1 VGGGNGGGSASTSD
15 CATAVLGINC
25 CSTAASSE
33 ISIEQNSSSSSSSA
47 SSSTTKVNNLGYNL
61 YDSNF
66 SHCKKVDI
74 EFEKIKYTVSR
85 FHLPK
90 NENEIECTYVFT
102 KEILHGING
111 AFRSGELTAIMGPSG
126 SGKSTLLNVMS
137 GYRQKTSNHSVT
149 MSPKQ
154 DKAFRTNSST

>member
-1 VGGGNGGGSASTSD
+1 MTVINDIKPLGGCGSGGGSASTSD

-33 ISIEQNSSSSSSSA
+33 ISIEQSSSSTSSP

-85 FHLPK
+85 FSFA
-90 NENEIECTYVFT
+90 E
-102 KEILHGING
+102 
-111 AFRSGELTAIMGPSG
+111 
-126 SGKSTLLNVMS
+126 GKFGKLN
-137 GYRQKTSNHSVT
+137 
-149 MSPKQ
+149 
-154 DKAFRTNSST
+154 

>member
-1 VGGGNGGGSASTSD
+1 MSRWPVPGTSD

-33 ISIEQNSSSSSSSA
+33 ISIEQNSSSSSTSA

-66 SHCKKVDI
+66 SHCKESRYRI
-74 EFEKIKYTVSR
+74 RKIKYTVSR
-85 FHLPK
+85 FSFAEGK
-90 NENEIECTYVFT
+90 FVT

-137 GYRQKTSNHSVT
+137 GY
-149 MSPKQ
+149 
-154 DKAFRTNSST
+154 